1 MRIAFY
7 APLKSP
13 DHPVPS
19 GDRRVARLFIEALRL
34 AGHEVS
40 LAGRFRSY
48 DGAGDAVRQ
57 DRLRRLGGRLARR
70 YAEVCRNDPPD
81 LWFTYHL
88 YQKAPDWLGPDIAR
102 NLGIP
107 YVVAEASFAPKQ
119 QGGPWAAGHEAVAR
133 AVRGADCVICVN
145 PDDAECLGPLLP
157 DARRLV
163 SMKPFLDAEPVASA
177 RACRSADRQSLAAS
191 WGVDPEVPW
200 IAVAAMMRP
209 GDKLASYRLLGD
221 ALGRVADRRWVLL
234 VAGDGPA
241 RADVEAALDFGDRV
255 RFVGTLDRNGIDRL
269 HAAADFGAW
278 PAINEAYGMAL
289 LEAQAAGLPLVAGD
303 RAGTR
308 QIVADGETA
317 LLAPA
322 GDAAAF
328 AAAVAALL
336 DAPARRTAMAAAAIE
351 RVRREHDLPIA
362 ARRLDAVLRDARAA
376 RLQTAAP

>member
-255 RFVGTLDRNGIDRL
+255 RFVGTQDRNGIDRL

>member
-163 SMKPFLDAEPVASA
+163 SMKPFLDVEPVASA

>member
-88 YQKAPDWLGPDIAR
+88 YQKAPDCLGPDIAR

-362 ARRLDAVLRDARAA
+362 ARRLDAVLRDACAA

>member
-163 SMKPFLDAEPVASA
+163 SMKPFLDVEPVASA

-234 VAGDGPA
+234 VAGDGAA